1 MSRMLRH
8 QIVIVVS
15 AALMASCSVS
25 FRERRTPSGEFCS
38 DMAVIPAGQVPDRE
52 YHRLQPI
59 TSNPE
64 ARTEAQRLESL
75 RVAACEAGGDGVI
88 EAVNEEIRQEN
99 GNYATVASGTA
110 VTWVLRGTGSKPIS
124 DLPTH
129 RSGPQPKPGP
139 APEQPEA
146 APTPAPESPPAAPPA
161 APTSAP
167 AAAPKT
173 TSTAKTVPITPSSA
187 KPPTPLVSTPQPKK

>member
-1 MSRMLRH
+1 MLRH
-8 QIVIVVS
+8 QIAIVVS
-15 AALMASCSVS
+15 ATLIASCSTS

-75 RVAACEAGGDGVI
+75 RMAACEAGGDGVI

-110 VTWVLRGTGSKPIS
+110 VTWVLRAEGAKPLS
-124 DLPTH
+124 HLPTH
-129 RSGPQPKPGP
+129 MPRTTPQPVAPQPEP
-139 APEQPEA
+139 APP
-146 APTPAPESPPAAPPA
+146 PPAVMEAPPA
-161 APTSAP
+161 ATPAPQPTPPPKAQPTSG
-167 AAAPKT
+167 
-173 TSTAKTVPITPSSA
+173 AKTVPITPSTA
-187 KPPTPLVSTPQPKK
+187 RPPTPLTTTPPPRK

>member
-1 MSRMLRH
+1 MLR
-8 QIVIVVS
+8 QQLVIVVS
-15 AALMASCSVS
+15 ATLIASCGVS

-38 DMAVIPAGQVPDRE
+38 DMAVIPAGHVPDRE

-75 RVAACEAGGDGVI
+75 RMAACEAGGDGVI

-110 VTWVLRGTGSKPIS
+110 VTWVLRAEGAKPIS
-124 DLPTH
+124 TLPTH
-129 RSGPQPKPGP
+129 SRVPAQPVNPEHAPDAHPP
-139 APEQPEA
+139 AP
-146 APTPAPESPPAAPPA
+146 APTETAAPAAPQ
-161 APTSAP
+161 PT
-167 AAAPKT
+167 AAPKAGP
-173 TSTAKTVPITPSSA
+173 TSTVKAVPVTGSTA
-187 KPPTPLVSTPQPKK
+187 RPPTPLTTTPPGPGPKK

>member
-1 MSRMLRH
+1 MLRQ

-15 AALMASCSVS
+15 ATLIASCSVS

-75 RVAACEAGGDGVI
+75 RMAACEAGGDGVI

-110 VTWVLRGTGSKPIS
+110 VTWVLRGEGARPIS
-124 DLPTH
+124 HLPTH
-129 RSGPQPKPGP
+129 TPGATPHPANPQPEP
-139 APEQPEA
+139 APP
-146 APTPAPESPPAAPPA
+146 PPAAAETAPPA
-161 APTSAP
+161 APQPT
-167 AAAPKT
+167 AAPKAQP
-173 TSTAKTVPITPSSA
+173 TSTVKTAPITPSTA
-187 KPPTPLVSTPQPKK
+187 RPPTPLTTTPPAPKK